1 MNSARPTPPDLA
13 TRAALVAASQA
24 QLDSDP
30 SRMSIARDAMAFL
43 RAKMATDGADPEAL
57 ELLCR
62 HIRCIDAHLRRGR
75 QTHLK
80 LVPDDIDQVE

>member
-1 MNSARPTPPDLA
+1 MNRGPSTPPELA
-13 TRAALVAASQA
+13 ARIVAISEA
-24 QLDSDP
+24 QLDRDP
-30 SRMSIARDAMAFL
+30 SRMLAARDAMAL
-43 RAKMATDGADPEAL
+43 MRARMATDSADPEAL

-62 HIRCIDAHLRRGR
+62 HIRCIDAHLRRGS